1 MNNDTRTQLPKV
13 LVTGAT
19 GFLGGWLVAE
29 LLGKGYQVKG
39 LKRKG
44 ASVRLLG
51 PLAQQVEWVEGDVLD
66 YNSLKDAMSDV
77 QQVYHAAAVVS
88 FDARDRAHMY
98 KVNEFGTSNVVN
110 LALALNIE
118 KILHVSSV
126 AALGRNPHKP
136 LVDERLGWE
145 DSSLNTH
152 YGISKFRAECQVWRG
167 VAEGLKAVVVN
178 PSIIL
183 GPGTWKGNSGE
194 IFGKVYGGLG
204 FHPQGNASV
213 VDVRDVARASVMLME
228 KPEAENQRFILNA
241 GQQPYK
247 ELLSN
252 IAAQMNVA
260 APSRPA
266 PDWILPL
273 AWRLEWLR
281 SRITGQ
287 RPIIT
292 AETVRTSGHS
302 FEYANQKVKTTLG
315 FEFRP
320 IEDTISFTSKRFL
333 QTHQAGFAPIA
344 E

>member
-19 GFLGGWLVAE
+19 GFLGGWLIAE
-29 LLGKGYQVKG
+29 LLRKGYRVKG
-39 LKRKG
+39 LRRNG
-44 ASVRLLG
+44 SSARLLG
-51 PLAQQVEWVEGDVLD
+51 PLVEQVEWVEGDVLD
-66 YNSLKDAMSDV
+66 YNSLQDAMSDV

-88 FDARDRAHMY
+88 FDARDRAHMH
-98 KVNEFGTSNVVN
+98 KVNEFGTLNVVN

-167 VAEGLKAVVVN
+167 VAEGLKAVVIN

-183 GPGTWKGNSGE
+183 GPGAWHGNSGE
-194 IFGKVYGGLG
+194 IFGKVHQGLS
-204 FHPQGNASV
+204 FHPQGAASV
-213 VDVRDVARASVMLME
+213 VDVRDVARAAVLLME
-228 KPEAENQRFILNA
+228 KEEAENERFILNA
-241 GQQPYK
+241 GQLPYK
-247 ELLSN
+247 ELLSK

-260 APSRPA
+260 APSKPA
-266 PDWILPL
+266 PSWILPL

-281 SRITGQ
+281 SRITGR

-302 FEYANQKVKTTLG
+302 FVYDNHKVKATLD
-315 FEFRP
+315 FDFTP
-320 IEDTISFTSKRFL
+320 IDETIAFTSKKFM
-333 QTHQAGFAPIA
+333 QTYQNGFAAIA